1 MSLGENLAN
10 KYTDKKII
18 NEDNTKIYAYLFD
31 AILSSLSYD
40 FFALTIGFITN
51 KINCAILSYS
61 CFIFYIITI
70 CK

>member
-40 FFALTIGFITN
+40 FFALTIG
-51 KINCAILSYS
+51 LLWSS
-61 CFIFYIITI
+61 IFVTLRPNFCYRV
-70 CK
+70 